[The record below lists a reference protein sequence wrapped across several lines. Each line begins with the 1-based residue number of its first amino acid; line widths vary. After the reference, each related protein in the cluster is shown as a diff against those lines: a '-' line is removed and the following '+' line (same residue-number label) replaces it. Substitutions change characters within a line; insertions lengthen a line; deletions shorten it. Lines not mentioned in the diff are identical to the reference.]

1 MMSTQLEFLWNTN
14 KPIAELWAAACC
26 DPDFLEANHIHVD
39 PTKDDEKEA
48 RAIVFQ
54 APSAPIKPTTPGSA
68 VAVKRLLSRYDFS
81 LQDDSARIR
90 TYITARLLDLA
101 ESDKESIALGALEKL
116 GKIADVGLF
125 ETKITVDIGKRS
137 DADLENQLAALV
149 ARYSNGVYAVD

>member
-1 MMSTQLEFLWNTN
+1 MENLEFLWHTD

-26 DPDFLEANHIHVD
+26 DPDFLEVNHIHVD

-54 APSAPIKPTTPGSA
+54 APSAPQKPTTPGSA

-81 LQDDSARIR
+81 MQDDSARLR

-101 ESDKESIALGALEKL
+101 ESEKESIALGALEKL

-137 DADLENQLAALV
+137 DADLESQLATLV
-149 ARYSNGVYAVD
+149 ARYANGVYAVD

>member
-1 MMSTQLEFLWNTN
+1 MAIDIPIVWNTN
-14 KPIAELWAAACC
+14 KPIAELWSAACC

-81 LQDDSARIR
+81 MQDDAARIR
-90 TYITARLLDLA
+90 TYVTARLLDLA
-101 ESDKESIALGALEKL
+101 ESEKESIALGALEKL

-125 ETKITVDIGKRS
+125 ETKISIDISAKPKEELE
-137 DADLENQLAALV
+137 ADLSALV
-149 ARYSNGVYAVD
+149 AQYSNGTYAVN